1 MFALDFTY
9 VCTHCISSLLGYDT
23 VLLSNMV
30 FVIFL
35 DFFSVCLFV
44 RTASVLASPSSDHL
58 FQGQLF
64 GRLTGERCGRLLPRS
79 ISSKWSKGEFALLAF
94 SCTVAVLTFNCL
106 SVFSANSHLVP
117 DNCAIPGHPC
127 LAAARTGAI
136 EKRPSQLNYL
146 CCYAAPMYRET
157 FPKQINK
164 WMSVFSIALRLSLM
178 QGSPSVEILA
188 KLGVRLVSKPCS
200 LSYQSTEKQTLR
212 STFLQGSLRRNRR
225 ESDCVK
231 LNIPS

>member
-1 MFALDFTY
+1 
-9 VCTHCISSLLGYDT
+9 
-23 VLLSNMV
+23 MV
-30 FVIFL
+30 FVILL
-35 DFFSVCLFV
+35 DFFFFFFLFVCLFP
-44 RTASVLASPSSDHL
+44 RAASFPASPSSDHL

-64 GRLTGERCGRLLPRS
+64 SRLTGEWYGRLLPRS

-106 SVFSANSHLVP
+106 SVFSANSHSAP
-117 DNCAIPGHPC
+117 DNCAVPGHPC
-127 LAAARTGAI
+127 LTCRSSGCHC
-136 EKRPSQLNYL
+136 KKKKGPCKLNYS
-146 CCYAAPMYRET
+146 CCYAAAMYRET

-178 QGSPSVEILA
+178 QDSLSVEILA
-188 KLGVRLVSKPCS
+188 KLGVRLVSKLCS